1 MENKNEKSMTLEEMI
16 SEMLKDAKVKV
27 PLPAKAEEKTETQEQ
42 DKPMPA
48 RPSGV
53 PFLSLSI
60 KNLHVHMDERMTSYN
75 YGIGQESAEDS
86 LVDAEDDPLEDID
99 IDEMVEHIRKETGLC
114 KKAVLEMLAAQVD
127 YLEELWGEDAD
138 EEDEE

>member
-16 SEMLKDAKVKV
+16 SEMLKDAKVVKV

-60 KNLHVHMDERMTSYN
+60 KNLHLVERQIKYT
-75 YGIGQESAEDS
+75 
-86 LVDAEDDPLEDID
+86 
-99 IDEMVEHIRKETGLC
+99 
-114 KKAVLEMLAAQVD
+114 
-127 YLEELWGEDAD
+127 
-138 EEDEE
+138 

>member
-53 PFLSLSI
+53 P
-60 KNLHVHMDERMTSYN
+60 RTST
-75 YGIGQESAEDS
+75 SMRCWS
-86 LVDAEDDPLEDID
+86 VS
-99 IDEMVEHIRKETGLC
+99 T
-114 KKAVLEMLAAQVD
+114 KKPVCARRSFWQS
-127 YLEELWGEDAD
+127 
-138 EEDEE
+138 